1 VNLFDYLAH
10 TSEQSRALIK
20 DPDIQKMRRA
30 MLMIIGPLLLAGS
43 GAALVA
49 ASFDKTKTHSETS
62 GHLWWK
68 HTTTTQV
75 PVQGTGAMLLGG
87 IFLLLLAAALTAFE
101 IRWNAKRAALRRYPA
116 ILTGIESIKVQKLA
130 GITGNST
137 AKVYADVQRL
147 IESGT
152 IEDFYVDFEGEQIVS
167 KKYVPKTS
175 HKTVAECSS
184 CGQRNELIVG
194 ITRHC
199 ASCGQ
204 PLILPNFLADA
215 PAPPPMSDVK
225 AGTPWA

>member
-10 TSEQSRALIK
+10 TSERSRALSK

-49 ASFDKTKTHSETS
+49 ASFDKTETHSETS

-101 IRWNAKRAALRRYPA
+101 IHWKAKRAALRRYPA

-199 ASCGQ
+199 VSCGQ
-204 PLILPNFLADA
+204 PLMLPNFLADA
-215 PAPPPMSDVK
+215 PAPPPMSGVK
-225 AGTPWA
+225 AGAPWV